1 MRDDLNG
8 TSAVIAPPLF
18 LQNGPINFAGGDI
31 GIFSQ
36 VFINKPFVMPQIQV
50 GFRAVVGD
58 EYFPMLYGVH
68 GSGVDIDIRVEF
80 LHGYFVAARF

>member
-1 MRDDLNG
+1 
-8 TSAVIAPPLF
+8 
-18 LQNGPINFAGGDI
+18 
-31 GIFSQ
+31 
-36 VFINKPFVMPQIQV
+36 MPQIQV